1 MPGRLPTLFGAAIFA
16 AQAIAGGA
24 FEPQAKSRCFGSPKA
39 GRIEGAV
46 SLSPESSGPN
56 FSPYHRL
63 GVSLGRT
70 YVHSSVSQAAR
81 AAYAALAKSRPETRF
96 VYGETGFRNG
106 GRFRP
111 HKTHQNGT
119 SVDFMVPVLD
129 RAGRSVPLPCGLTNK
144 FCYGIEFD
152 SSGRWKDLTIDFDA
166 IAAHL
171 AALDAESKR
180 HGIPIERV
188 IFDPD
193 LTALLKSSQAWRTL
207 NPAVVFSPHKPWV
220 RHDEHYHVDFA
231 VPCGPL

>member
-1 MPGRLPTLFGAAIFA
+1 MPGRLPTLFGAAFFA

-24 FEPQAKSRCFGSPKA
+24 FEPRAKSRCFGSPKA

-70 YVHSSVSQAAR
+70 YVHSSVSHAAR
-81 AAYAALAKSRPETRF
+81 AAYAALANSRPETRF
-96 VYGETGFRNG
+96 VYGETGLKNG

-119 SVDFMVPVLD
+119 SVDFIVPVLD
-129 RAGRSVPLPCGLTNK
+129 RAGRSVPLPCGLRNK

-152 SSGRWKDLTIDFDA
+152 FSGRWKDLTIDFDA

-180 HGIPIERV
+180 SGISIERV

-193 LTALLKSSQAWRTL
+193 LTVLLKSSAAWRTL
-207 NPAVVFSPHKPWV
+207 NHAVVFSPHKPWV

-231 VPCGPL
+231 VPCEPL